1 MPKNRFFI
9 AFQLA
14 KNVLVPLVE
23 RWLNE
28 NFQKIQILPIDSK
41 RFSLAPSTE
50 QKIYQVTLRENYNR
64 RFKNYSL
71 IFEIQ
76 RNFIPDHPPFKG
88 QFLIEIK
95 VDSGE
100 VFKTFEMY
108 RFQKEKL
115 VPEEITMIKEVLKE
129 IFDSFSEGEF

>member
-1 MPKNRFFI
+1 MLKNKFFLV
-9 AFQLA
+9 FQLV
-14 KNVLVPLVE
+14 KNVLVPLLE
-23 RWLNE
+23 KKLNE
-28 NFQKIQILPIDSK
+28 YFQKMQILPIDLK
-41 RFSLAPSTE
+41 NFSLAPPSE
-50 QKIYQVTLRENYNR
+50 QKIYQVTLKEDYNR

-100 VFKTFEMY
+100 IFKTFEMY

-115 VPEEITMIKEVLKE
+115 IPEEITMIKEALKE

>member
-1 MPKNRFFI
+1 M

-14 KNVLVPLVE
+14 KNVLVPLLE
-23 RWLNE
+23 TKLNE
-28 NFQKIQILPIDSK
+28 HFQKMQVLPIDLK
-41 RFSLAPSTE
+41 KFSLAPPSE
-50 QKIYQVTLRENYNR
+50 QKIYQVTLREDYNR

-76 RNFIPDHPPFKG
+76 RNFIPEHPPFKG
-88 QFLIEIK
+88 QFLIEIR

-100 VFKTFEMY
+100 IFKTFEMY

-115 VPEEITMIKEVLKE
+115 IPEEIITIKEVLKE